1 MPGTYRARG
10 IVLKRTK
17 LGETDLIVTFLSDA
31 SSQVRAVAKGAR
43 KPGSRLAGVVDLG
56 NEVELLLRR
65 GRGLDM
71 VSEGKLVTS
80 RASLAL
86 DYDRSSTVSV
96 VLDCAAEFTVEGDYD
111 PRLYALTSTALDAV
125 ARAENGRLSLVAAA
139 YILKAAAM
147 QGFRPALDDCVR
159 CGEPIDYGAAA
170 QKGRGVAF
178 ALREGGVVCD
188 GCADVE
194 CGRSYSPALIGWV
207 RALIRSRFSELLAIE
222 PQPGEDELG
231 RDLLQFASTWVG
243 CFPGI
248 RPRALQFVLTGTEG

>member
-1 MPGTYRARG
+1 
-10 IVLKRTK
+10 
-17 LGETDLIVTFLSDA
+17 
-31 SSQVRAVAKGAR
+31 
-43 KPGSRLAGVVDLG
+43 
-56 NEVELLLRR
+56 
-65 GRGLDM
+65 M

-194 CGRSYSPALIGWV
+194 CGRSYSHALIGWV